1 MEAGHQTLSRE
12 GLISTLRYITAAVQ
26 VMPFIYSVLYIL
38 SLAIGLFAS
47 DDVVKTFDML
57 FYASPVTVVSFLIF
71 SRLLKMCRWHRTACL
86 VPIFP
91 QIISF
96 IDYYVVQ
103 FPLSVLAITIVT
115 LIAMTVLL
123 LAAAYK
129 TFIQ

>member
-1 MEAGHQTLSRE
+1 
-12 GLISTLRYITAAVQ
+12 
-26 VMPFIYSVLYIL
+26 MPFIYSVLYIL

-57 FYASPVTVVSFLIF
+57 FYASPVTVISFLIF

-115 LIAMTVLL
+115 LIAMTALL